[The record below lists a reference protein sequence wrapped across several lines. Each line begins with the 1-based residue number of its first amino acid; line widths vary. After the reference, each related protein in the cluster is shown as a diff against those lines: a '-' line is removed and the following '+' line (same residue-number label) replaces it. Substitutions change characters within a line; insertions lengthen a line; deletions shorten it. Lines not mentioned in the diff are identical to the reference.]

1 MRAVIRIGQ
10 NANRAALAAQ
20 RERDAAAE
28 SARIASATPPFAG
41 FDPAFCAGS
50 NPDCPQEFPEQR
62 FPNEPRPMPFV
73 TMSAS
78 SSPAPVV
85 DAPVLIGI
93 DPGAPEGDRT
103 VYAEIPAAIE
113 TGHAPSTY
121 AEDIAALAAEA
132 RASRFPS
139 QPKMEPA
146 WWARFYA
153 LADRMGDVA

>member
-1 MRAVIRIGQ
+1 MARGRADAGRSKVMR
-10 NANRAALAAQ
+10 LA
-20 RERDAAAE
+20 
-28 SARIASATPPFAG
+28 I
-41 FDPAFCAGS
+41 
-50 NPDCPQEFPEQR
+50 
-62 FPNEPRPMPFV
+62 
-73 TMSAS
+73 
-78 SSPAPVV
+78 
-85 DAPVLIGI
+85 APVLIGI

-113 TGHAPSTY
+113 TGHAPSAY

-153 LADRMGDVA
+153 LADRMGGAA